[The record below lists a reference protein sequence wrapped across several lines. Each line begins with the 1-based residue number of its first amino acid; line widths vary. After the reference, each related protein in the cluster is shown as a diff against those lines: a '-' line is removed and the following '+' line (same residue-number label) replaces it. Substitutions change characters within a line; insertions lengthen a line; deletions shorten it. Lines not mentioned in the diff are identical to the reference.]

1 MDGDTMRPDWICRRT
16 SARLAAKCCPER
28 KQNTHKGDYGKI
40 LLLCGAEGYTGAP
53 SLAAKAALR
62 SGAGLIYLGVPQ
74 TVYPIVASKLDEPI
88 VFPLADRDGK
98 LSLQALDEIFMRLPA
113 MDACLLGPG
122 LGRSADLDL
131 LVQQIVRK
139 STCPLILDADGI
151 NAIAGHIDVLREA
164 ACPVV
169 LTPHEGE
176 FRRLTRNEERD
187 RIGGAISL
195 AQTTGCIV
203 VRKGH
208 VSIITDGEK
217 TYVNHTGNA
226 GLATGG
232 SGDVLAGI
240 MAALLGQK
248 CVPLEAAAAAVW
260 LHGTAADLAAA
271 DMGQYALTPSDVIGR
286 LSRLLP

>member
-176 FRRLTRNEERD
+176 FCRLTGEDISD
-187 RIGGAISL
+187 RKIAAEAFVQTYGATL
-195 AQTTGCIV
+195 V
-203 VRKGH
+203 LKGH
-208 VSIITDGEK
+208 NTLTVSPEGG
-217 TYVNHTGNA
+217 YLNNTGNPGMA
-226 GLATGG
+226 VGG
-232 SGDVLAGI
+232 SGDVLAGMI
-240 MAALLGQK
+240 TAFLGQK
-248 CVPLEAAAAAVW
+248 IPTPQAAAAAVW
-260 LHGTAADLAAA
+260 LHGAAA
-271 DMGQYALTPSDVIGR
+271 DACAKEFGQYAMLPTDYLQYLP
-286 LSRLLP
+286 RLLK